1 MKLSKENAARQ
12 RKIRKT
18 VSAGKALGGLL
29 VGLAATVAGC
39 RGKNSPAHTMG
50 RFPDPRYRENATNEV
65 EVYTEMGEV
74 ADPSDQQCEQVQ
86 TDKHVRVINSS
97 PMPIIRTAGVIV
109 APTLPKR
116 LKKGNDEEPKDSERK
131 ANDVEVEVEV
141 DI

>member
-12 RKIRKT
+12 RRIRKA

-74 ADPSDQQCEQVQ
+74 PDSSEQQDEQVELIPSPVQ
-86 TDKHVRVINSS
+86 TRT
-97 PMPIIRTAGVIV
+97 IRTMGVMV
-109 APTLPKR
+109 KPPPPMKF
-116 LKKGNDEEPKDSERK
+116 KKGNEKGLKDSERK
-131 ANDVEVEVEV
+131 ANDAEVEVEV